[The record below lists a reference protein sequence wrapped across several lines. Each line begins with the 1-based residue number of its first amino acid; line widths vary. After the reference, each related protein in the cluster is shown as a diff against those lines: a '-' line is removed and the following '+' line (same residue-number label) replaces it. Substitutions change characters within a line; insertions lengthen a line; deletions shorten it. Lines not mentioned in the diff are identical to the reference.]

1 MQHLALLLL
10 LGAHVE
16 PQEVVSQPE
25 EVDEAEEGEDADREM
40 TDLSLPKL
48 TWMLRWRT
56 TRRTWLPRYIG
67 SPILRIQHQ
76 LWVSQLG

>member
-1 MQHLALLLL
+1 MQYLALLLL
-10 LGAHVE
+10 LEAHVE

-56 TRRTWLPRYIG
+56 TRRIWLPRCFG
-67 SPILRIQHQ
+67 GLILQIDHKF
-76 LWVSQLG
+76 